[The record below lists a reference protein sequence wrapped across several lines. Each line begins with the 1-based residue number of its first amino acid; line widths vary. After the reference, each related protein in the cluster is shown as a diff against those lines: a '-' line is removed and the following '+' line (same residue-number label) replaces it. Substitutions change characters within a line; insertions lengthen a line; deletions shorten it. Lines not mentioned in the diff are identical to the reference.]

1 MNLLNMKRW
10 IVASAI
16 REFKKYLEG
25 QVMFSEGV
33 DKFPDKLD
41 SYFELRID
49 GPYFRPQPGG
59 GGCIYIEINILA
71 ISKRSEQNAFKKE
84 NMQGIASQ
92 ILNRDFC
99 IYKIGNKDT
108 NPADTGDLVG
118 VMQLLPSDQIKN
130 SDFGQ
135 DDEVVELYKS
145 ATEAHY
151 EMYL

>member
-1 MNLLNMKRW
+1 MNLINMKRW

-16 REFKKYLEG
+16 KEFKKHLEG
-25 QVMFSEGV
+25 EVMFPEGV
-33 DKFPDKLD
+33 DKFPDRLQ

-49 GPYFRPQPGG
+49 GPYVRPQPGG
-59 GGCIYIEINILA
+59 GGCFYIEVNILA
-71 ISKRSEQNAFKKE
+71 ISKRSEPNAFKKE
-84 NMQGIASQ
+84 NMQGIAMQ

-99 IYKIGNKDT
+99 IFKIGNT
-108 NPADTGDLVG
+108 LNNTEDTGELVG

-130 SDFGQ
+130 NDFGQ
-135 DDEVVELYKS
+135 DDDSVEVYKS

>member
-25 QVMFSEGV
+25 EVMYPEGV
-33 DKFPDKLD
+33 DKNPNIN
-41 SYFELRID
+41 SYLELRID
-49 GPYFRPQPGG
+49 GPYVKPQPGG
-59 GGCIYIEINILA
+59 GGCVYIEINILA
-71 ISKRSEQNAFKKE
+71 ISKRSESNVYKKE

-99 IYKIGNKDT
+99 IYKIGNTDT
-108 NPADTGDLVG
+108 NPADTGELVG

-135 DDEVVELYKS
+135 DDEAVEIYKS